1 MDTLITT
8 KHYTIEEAQ
17 AAATML
23 WKGGLVAVPT
33 ETVYGLA
40 ASARDGVAVQ
50 KIFDLKDRPY
60 EKPIS
65 VLVSGMDMVEA
76 YCQNIPPVAYK
87 LAERYWPGPLT
98 MILEDKG
105 VVPLMVTAETDTLGV
120 RCPDHPLTLSILEKA
135 DFPLAATS
143 ANPAGGEPAK
153 TAQEVLRYFDT
164 KIEAVVDGG
173 PCAVGVASTV
183 LDLTEEEPKILREG
197 GIPAQELLAFIRE
210 NRG

>member
-1 MDTLITT
+1 MKEGPLRRRFRILAVLLILSLTT
-8 KHYTIEEAQ
+8 ALLPEPAV
-17 AAATML
+17 AADS
-23 WKGGLVAVPT
+23 GG
-33 ETVYGLA
+33 
-40 ASARDGVAVQ
+40 
-50 KIFDLKDRPY
+50 
-60 EKPIS
+60 
-65 VLVSGMDMVEA
+65 GMDMVEA

-197 GIPAQELLAFIRE
+197 GIPAQELLDFIRE

>member
-173 PCAVGVASTV
+173 PGAVGVASTV
-183 LDLTEEEPKILREG
+183 LDLTEEEPKVLREG
-197 GIPAQELLAFIRE
+197 GIPAQELLDFIRE

>member
-8 KHYTIEEAQ
+8 KRYTMEETQ
-17 AAATML
+17 EAATML
-23 WKGGLVAVPT
+23 WKGGLVAIPT

-65 VLVSGMDMVEA
+65 VLVSGMEMVEQ

-87 LAERYWPGPLT
+87 LAEKYWPGPLT

-105 VVPLMVTAETDTLGV
+105 IVPLMVTAETDTLGV
-120 RCPDHPLTLSILEKA
+120 RCPDHPLTLSIIEKA

-153 TAQEVLRYFDT
+153 TAQEVLQYFD
-164 KIEAVVDGG
+164 KRIEAVVDGG

-197 GIPAQELLAFIRE
+197 GIPGQELLDFIKE
-210 NRG
+210 QQG

>member
-65 VLVSGMDMVEA
+65 VLVSGMDMVEV

-143 ANPAGGEPAK
+143 ANPAGEEPAK
-153 TAQEVLRYFDT
+153 TAQEVLRYFAT

>member
-8 KHYTIEEAQ
+8 KRYTMEETQ
-17 AAATML
+17 EAATML
-23 WKGGLVAVPT
+23 WKGGLVAIPT

-60 EKPIS
+60 EKPIA
-65 VLVSGMDMVEA
+65 VLVSGMGMVEQ

-87 LAERYWPGPLT
+87 LAEKYWPGPLT

-105 VVPLMVTAETDTLGV
+105 IVPLMVTAETDTLGV
-120 RCPDHPLTLSILEKA
+120 RCPDHPLTLSIIEKA

-153 TAQEVLRYFDT
+153 TAQEVVAYFD
-164 KIEAVVDGG
+164 KRIEAVVDGG
-173 PCAVGVASTV
+173 PCAVGVSSTV

-197 GIPAQELLAFIRE
+197 GIPGQELLDFIKE
-210 NRG
+210 QQG

>member
-1 MDTLITT
+1 METLITT
-8 KHYTIEEAQ
+8 KRYTIEQAQ
-17 AAATML
+17 EAATML
-23 WKGGLVAVPT
+23 WKGGLVAIPT

-50 KIFDLKDRPY
+50 KIFDIKDRDY

-65 VLVSGMDMVEA
+65 VLVSGMDMVEQ
-76 YCQNIPPVAYK
+76 YCQNIPPAAYK
-87 LAERYWPGPLT
+87 LAEKYWPGPLT

-153 TAQEVLRYFDT
+153 TAQEVFQYFDQ

-183 LDLTEEEPKILREG
+183 LDLTGEEPKILREG
-197 GIPAQELLAFIRE
+197 GIPAQELLDFLKE
-210 NRG
+210 QQG